1 MNKRYDYIIIGAG
14 FAGTVVAREL
24 AEQGGKQVLILERRN
39 HIGGN
44 AYDYLNEAGILIH
57 KYGPHI
63 FHTNNK
69 RVYEYLSRFTNWL
82 DYQHRVTANI
92 HGDLMPVPFNLSS
105 LELAFGKEKAAT
117 LEKKL
122 LKSYNDKDKVTIL
135 QLRENPD
142 SDIALIA
149 DYIYE
154 NIFIH
159 YTMKQ
164 WGKTPEEIDPET
176 TARVPILLS
185 RDDRYFQ
192 DTYQGMPAEGYTS
205 LFQRLIDHPNI
216 TLELGTEAKTR
227 LTLDNGISF
236 LDNKPFKGDI
246 IYTGAIDELFD
257 LCYGRLP
264 YRTLDFQ
271 FETISKEWFQTHGTV
286 NYTVNEPYTRI
297 TEFKHL
303 TGQHKPECTTI
314 VREFS
319 YDYTGAEG
327 EIPYYAIIN
336 GENNVLYNK
345 YKTLA
350 EGYSNIFLLGRL
362 AEYKYYNMDTIVAR
376 ALELC
381 DTLVY
386 NYNIY
391 ERGI

>member
-1 MNKRYDYIIIGAG
+1 MNNRYDYIIIGAG
-14 FAGTVVAREL
+14 LAGTVVAREL
-24 AEQGGKQVLILERRN
+24 AEQGGKHVLILERRN

-44 AYDYLNEAGILIH
+44 AYDYYNEDGILIH

-63 FHTNNK
+63 FHTNNH
-69 RVYEYLSRFTNWL
+69 RVYEYLSRFTNWF

-92 HGDLMPVPFNLSS
+92 YGELMPVPFNLTS
-105 LELAFGKEKAAT
+105 LELAFGKEKAAV

-122 LKSYNDKDKVTIL
+122 LNSYKDQEKVTIL

-142 SDIALIA
+142 SDIATIA

-164 WGKTPEEIDPET
+164 WGKTPEEIDPQT

-192 DTYQGMPAEGYTS
+192 DIYLGMPEDGYTS
-205 LFQRLIDHPNI
+205 LFQRLIDHPNM
-216 TLELGTEAKTR
+216 TLELKTEAKIR
-227 LTLDNGISF
+227 LTLEEGKSY
-236 LDNKPFKGDI
+236 LDNELFEGTI

-271 FETISKEWFQTHGTV
+271 FKTLSKEWFQTHGTV

-303 TGQHKPECTTI
+303 TGQNKPECTTI
-314 VREFS
+314 VREYS
-319 YDYTGAEG
+319 YAYTGAEG
-327 EIPYYAIIN
+327 ETPYYAIIN
-336 GENNVLYNK
+336 QENNALYNK
-345 YKTLA
+345 YKDLA
-350 EGYSNIFLLGRL
+350 EVYPNLFLLGRL
-362 AEYKYYNMDTIVAR
+362 AEYKYYNMDQIVAK
-376 ALELC
+376 ALELS
-381 DTLVY
+381 DTLVT
-386 NYNIY
+386 NTNITK
-391 ERGI
+391 E